1 MTRTIASMAAGAA
14 AAIAC
19 IAAPMSAPAEIA
31 AFDLAGPRLTVTVT
45 RAGVTLPIAEV
56 PDLAAG
62 DEMLI
67 RADLP
72 ADQSAHY
79 LLVVGFLRGATNP
92 PPKKWFFR
100 AETWKPKKRELRI
113 KVPAGAQQAIAFL
126 APETGGDFGTLTGAV
141 RGRPGAFV
149 RASQDLNQ
157 AALDRARLDAYVA
170 GINRRDA
177 EGGTRLEQ
185 ASPALAR
192 SLAIQL
198 KAECLAR
205 PAELQAGCLTGGRE
219 ALVLSDGHSS
229 TMAEALT
236 GTPTDLAFQLSA
248 TPQGGA
254 GYYSPYIGVVRDVAR
269 ILGAF
274 RTANYQYIPALNT
287 HDGDRLG
294 LLLNAAPSFN
304 RPQSVIV
311 AALPPIGPASLPPL
325 RATAPAAV
333 QCLVRPGL
341 VLPVEGAP
349 LIYATRYARDMALRV
364 ATRDGREIDL
374 PVVADAERGGFVVR
388 EPVPRSIAFEQEL
401 TGRLHGRWGFTPFD
415 GPRFRLQN
423 PQGSAWRTDEGTT
436 LVAGRDNAIGLTG
449 AAPACIETMELRL
462 PGGGVRAVTWEA
474 RGANRVSAKLPL
486 ADLPPGAITL
496 RIGRY
501 GIADPVDLPLRAYAE
516 AGRIDGFTL
525 HAGDRGGVLAG
536 ARLDT
541 VASLTVDG
549 TVFTPGALTRVDGGD
564 RLAMTTATPLPLA
577 AGETRS
583 ANVTL
588 ADGRT
593 VATRLRVAAPRPAAT
608 LLARSVTAAPA
619 TGPMAITLPDGIVA
633 TGDRLTF
640 SFRATGSTRFT
651 AADRVE
657 IAAGE
662 ASATAGITLQDAQV
676 AVAAITPATALGA
689 SAAGPM
695 RFRPVQGE
703 ITGDWQPL
711 ATLVRVPALTGLTCA
726 EVCTLT
732 GRDLFLLAGIAD
744 RTVPEGFTGD
754 RLSFPPPP
762 GGGAVPVRL
771 RDAPDVAAMLPL
783 PRAGATP

>member
-1 MTRTIASMAAGAA
+1 MTRTIASAA
-14 AAIAC
+14 AAAAC
-19 IAAPMSAPAEIA
+19 VLTPLSAPAEVA

-45 RAGVTLPIAEV
+45 RAGVTLPIAQV

-62 DEMLI
+62 DEMLV

-100 AETWKPKKRELRI
+100 AETWKKKQRDLRI
-113 KVPAGAQQAIAFL
+113 TVPAGAQQAIAFL

-170 GINRRDA
+170 GVNRRDA
-177 EGGTRLEQ
+177 EGGTRVEQ

-198 KAECLAR
+198 KAECLTR
-205 PAELQAGCLTGGRE
+205 PAEFQAGCLTGGRE

-325 RATAPAAV
+325 RATMPGAV
-333 QCLVRPGL
+333 QCLARPGL
-341 VLPVEGAP
+341 VMPVEGAP
-349 LIYATRYARDMALRV
+349 LIYATRYAHDMALRV
-364 ATRDGREIDL
+364 AGRDGREIDL
-374 PVVADAERGGFVVR
+374 PVVADAERGGFVVS
-388 EPVPRSIAFEQEL
+388 EPVPRSIAFDPEL
-401 TGRLHGRWGFTPFD
+401 TGRLHGRWGFTAFD
-415 GPRFRLQN
+415 GPRFRLQT
-423 PQGSAWRTDEGTT
+423 PPGASWRMGDGTT
-436 LVAGRDNAIGLTG
+436 LVAGRDNAIDLTG
-449 AAPACIETMELRL
+449 AAPACIDTMELRL
-462 PGGGVRAVTWEA
+462 PGGGTRAVTWETQ
-474 RGANRVSAKLPL
+474 GANRVTAKLPL
-486 ADLPPGAITL
+486 ADVPPGTVTL
-496 RIGRY
+496 RIGQY
-501 GIADPVDLPLRAYAE
+501 GVADPVDVPLRAYTE

-525 HAGDRGGVLAG
+525 HAGDRSGVLAG

-549 TVFTPGALTRVDGGD
+549 TAFTPGSLARVDGGD
-564 RLAMTTATPLPLA
+564 RLTLAAAAAPLSLA
-577 AGETRS
+577 AGETRP
-583 ANVTL
+583 ATVTF

-593 VATRLRVAAPRPAAT
+593 VTTRLRIAPPRPAAT
-608 LLARSVTAAPA
+608 LLARSVAAAPV
-619 TGPMAITLPDGIVA
+619 PVAITLPDGVVA
-633 TGDRLTF
+633 ANDRLTF
-640 SFRATGSTRFT
+640 SFRAAGTTRF
-651 AADRVE
+651 AATDRVE
-657 IAAGE
+657 IGTAD
-662 ASATAGITLQDAQV
+662 ATATVAVTLQDAQV
-676 AVAAITPATALGA
+676 AVAGITPATALGP
-689 SAAGPM
+689 SAAGPL
-695 RFRPVQGE
+695 RFRLIQGDV
-703 ITGDWQPL
+703 IGDWQPL
-711 ATLVRVPALTGLTCA
+711 ATLVRVPALTGLACTDA
-726 EVCTLT
+726 CTLT

-744 RTVPEGFTGD
+744 RAVPEGFTGD
-754 RLSFPPPP
+754 RLSFPPP
-762 GGGAVPVRL
+762 GGTTIAIRL
-771 RDAPDVAAMLPL
+771 RDAPDVTVTLPL
-783 PRAGATP
+783 PRPGATP

>member
-1 MTRTIASMAAGAA
+1 MAAGAA
-14 AAIAC
+14 AIAC
-19 IAAPMSAPAEIA
+19 ILSPLPAPAEVA
-31 AFDLAGPRLTVTVT
+31 AFDLAGPRLSVTVT

-56 PDLAAG
+56 PDLAPG
-62 DEMLI
+62 DEMLV

-72 ADQSAHY
+72 ADQSAHF

-100 AETWKPKKRELRI
+100 AETWKAKKRELRI
-113 KVPAGAQQAIAFL
+113 RVPAGAQQAIAFL

-192 SLAIQL
+192 SLSIQL
-198 KAECLAR
+198 KAECLTR

-219 ALVLSDGHSS
+219 AMVLSDGHSS

-287 HDGDRLG
+287 HDGDRLA

-311 AALPPIGPASLPPL
+311 AALPPVGPASLPPL
-325 RATAPAAV
+325 RATAPAAA

-364 ATRDGREIDL
+364 AARDGHEVDL

-388 EPVPRSIAFEQEL
+388 DPLPRSIAFEPEL

-423 PQGSAWRTDEGTT
+423 PARAAWTAGEGTT
-436 LVAGRDNAIGLTG
+436 LVAGRDNMVELTG
-449 AAPACIETMELRL
+449 GAPACIETMELRL
-462 PGGGVRAVTWEA
+462 SGGGVRAVNWEA
-474 RGANRVSAKLPL
+474 KGANRVAVKLPL
-486 ADLPPGAITL
+486 ADVPPGAVTL
-496 RIGRY
+496 RIGQY

-525 HAGDRGGVLAG
+525 HAGDRTGILAG

-541 VASLTVDG
+541 VASLAVDG
-549 TVFTPGALTRVDGGD
+549 TVFAPGALGRVDGGD
-564 RLAMTTATPLPLA
+564 RLTMTAAAPLPLV
-577 AGETRS
+577 AGDTRT
-583 ANVTL
+583 ATVAL

-593 VATRLRVAAPRPAAT
+593 VTARLRVAPARLAAT
-608 LLARSVTAAPA
+608 VLARSVTPA
-619 TGPMAITLPDGIVA
+619 TPAAAVTIALPDGVVA

-640 SFRATGSTRFT
+640 SLRTTGPTRF
-651 AADRVE
+651 AATDRIE
-657 IAAGE
+657 IAGGD
-662 ASATAGITLQDAQV
+662 ASTTVGVTLQDAQV
-676 AVAAITPATALGA
+676 AVAAITPAAALGA
-689 SAAGPM
+689 SATGPL
-695 RFRPVQGE
+695 RFRPVQGD
-703 ITGDWQPL
+703 IAGDWQPL
-711 ATLVRVPALTGLTCA
+711 ATLVRVPTLTGLTCTDS
-726 EVCTLT
+726 CTLT
-732 GRDLFLLAGIAD
+732 GRDLFLLAAVGD
-744 RTVPEGFTGD
+744 RPLPEGFTGD
-754 RLSFPPPP
+754 RLAFPPPP
-762 GGGAVPVRL
+762 SGGAIPVRL
-771 RDAPDVAAMLPL
+771 RDAPDVTATLARP
-783 PRAGATP
+783 GATP

>member
-1 MTRTIASMAAGAA
+1 MAAGATA
-14 AAIAC
+14 AVAGLLS
-19 IAAPMSAPAEIA
+19 PLPAPAEIA
-31 AFDLAGPRLTVTVT
+31 AFDLAGPRLSVTVT
-45 RAGVTLPIAEV
+45 RGGTTLPIAEV

-62 DEMLI
+62 DEMVV

-72 ADQSAHY
+72 ADQGAHY

-100 AETWKPKKRELRI
+100 AETWKAKKRELRI

-192 SLAIQL
+192 SLSIQL
-198 KAECLAR
+198 KAECLTR

-219 ALVLSDGHSS
+219 AMVLSDGHSS

-236 GTPTDLAFQLSA
+236 GTPTDLAFQLSS

-274 RTANYQYIPALNT
+274 RTASYQYIPALNT
-287 HDGDRLG
+287 HDGDRLA

-311 AALPPIGPASLPPL
+311 AALPPVGPASLPPL
-325 RATAPAAV
+325 RATTPGVA
-333 QCLVRPGL
+333 QCLARPGL

-364 ATRDGREIDL
+364 AARDGREIDL

-388 EPVPRSIAFEQEL
+388 DPLPRSIAFEPEL
-401 TGRLHGRWGFTPFD
+401 TGRLHGRWGFTAFD
-415 GPRFRLQN
+415 GPRFRLQT
-423 PQGSAWRTDEGTT
+423 PGGAAWRTAEGAT
-436 LVAGRDNAIGLTG
+436 LVAGRDNAVDLTG
-449 AAPACIETMELRL
+449 AAPACVETMELRL
-462 PGGGVRAVTWEA
+462 PGGGIRPVTWEA
-474 RGANRVSAKLPL
+474 KGANRVAAKLPL
-486 ADLPPGAITL
+486 ADLPPGTATL
-496 RIGRY
+496 RIRQY
-501 GIADPVDLPLRAYAE
+501 GVADPADLPLRAYAE

-525 HAGDRGGVLAG
+525 HAGDRAGVLAG
-536 ARLDT
+536 ARLDN
-541 VASLTVDG
+541 VASVTVDG
-549 TVFTPGALTRVDGGD
+549 TVFTPGALARVDGGD
-564 RLAMTTATPLPLA
+564 RLTMTAPKPLPLV
-577 AGETRS
+577 AGDTRT
-583 ANVTL
+583 ATVTL
-588 ADGRT
+588 ADGRSVT
-593 VATRLRVAAPRPAAT
+593 TRLRMTAARPAAT
-608 LLARSVTAAPA
+608 LLALSVTPAAPA
-619 TGPMAITLPDGIVA
+619 PPVAIALPDGVVA
-633 TGDRLTF
+633 SDSRLTF
-640 SFRATGSTRFT
+640 SVRASGATRFT
-651 AADRVE
+651 ATDRIE
-657 IAAGE
+657 IGQGDT
-662 ASATAGITLQDAQV
+662 SATVGVTLQDAQV
-676 AVAAITPATALGA
+676 AVAAITPAAALGA
-689 SAAGPM
+689 SAAGPL
-695 RFRPVQGE
+695 RFRMVQGDVA
-703 ITGDWQPL
+703 GDWQTL
-711 ATLVRVPALTGLTCA
+711 ATLVRVPTLTALTCTDG
-726 EVCTLT
+726 CTLV
-732 GRDLFLLAGIAD
+732 GRDLFLLAAVAD
-744 RTVPEGFTGD
+744 RPVPEGFTGD

-762 GGGAVPVRL
+762 GGGAIPIRL
-771 RDAPDVAAMLPL
+771 RDAPDVTATL
-783 PRAGATP
+783 PRTGATP